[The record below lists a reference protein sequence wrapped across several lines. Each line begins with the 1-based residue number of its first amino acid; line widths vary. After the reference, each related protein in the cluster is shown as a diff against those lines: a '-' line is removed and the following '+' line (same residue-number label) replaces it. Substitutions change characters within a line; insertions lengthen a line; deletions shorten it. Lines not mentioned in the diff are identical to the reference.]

1 MHSARFPR
9 PSASLPLGL
18 LLMLGIACASTAG
31 SRDRG
36 DASAKPPRRELWTF
50 TAFWDARSARSL
62 AQHGTT
68 IDAAITTWI
77 ALDTA
82 AGLPAVLH
90 ADPVRRSRVPARRM
104 ALVTS
109 WVTDR
114 FHPESVRR
122 LAADPAQLAR
132 AAGTIAGAM
141 AAGGQRGAVLD
152 FEAHDAADLPLLLAT
167 IRAVADT
174 LHARRLGPVVV
185 AIPATDTAAYPARA
199 ILDAGA
205 DLVMPMLYDQHWSTG
220 APGAVASPAWV
231 AAALATRV
239 KEAGVERIVAALPL
253 YGYRWPAAGGT
264 ATTVTFDEARQ
275 AAAAAGTRLER
286 DSVTGSLQ
294 ATLPQGAK
302 LWVTDAVLLQRLLAV
317 VERAGVGRV
326 ALWHIGQEDPGVW
339 SVLRRR
345 SRR

>member
-1 MHSARFPR
+1 MHSVR
-9 PSASLPLGL
+9 LPHRVVPLLLGL
-18 LLMLGIACASTAG
+18 TLLLGIACASTAG
-31 SRDRG
+31 G
-36 DASAKPPRRELWTF
+36 GNEGVMPPRRELWTF
-50 TAFWDARSARSL
+50 TAFWDARSTRSL
-62 AQHGTT
+62 AQHGAT

-90 ADPVRRSRVPARRM
+90 ADPPRPGRVPVRRM
-104 ALVTS
+104 AIVTS
-109 WVTDR
+109 WLTDR
-114 FHPESVRR
+114 FHPASVRR
-122 LAADPAQLAR
+122 LAANPARLSQ

-141 AAGGQRGAVLD
+141 SAGGQRGAVLD
-152 FEAHDAADLPLLLAT
+152 FEAHDPADLPALLAT
-167 IRAVADT
+167 IRTIADT

-220 APGAVASPAWV
+220 APGAVASPEWV

-239 KEAGVERIVAALPL
+239 KEAGAARIVVALPL
-253 YGYRWPAAGGT
+253 YGYQWPAAGGT
-264 ATTVTFDEARQ
+264 ATTVTFEEARQ
-275 AAAAAGTRLER
+275 AVAAAGTRLER
-286 DSVTGSLQ
+286 DSATGSLR
-294 ATLPQGAK
+294 ATLPQGAT
-302 LWVTDAVLLQRLLAV
+302 LWVTDAVLLQRLLTV
-317 VERAGVGRV
+317 VERAGIGRV

-345 SRR
+345 ARP